1 MCQMKKLQIFVA
13 FLGLSIG
20 YAYCQDLSESDSLSL
35 KRQITIETKPKT
47 YLPQQFTKLPSSLNM
62 NRLYIKQ
69 LLDFSPNT
77 PILSLPVYNT
87 NHLALDLKTNMY
99 NEFPLNNTSW
109 ISTARTSTDL
119 IGVGGIYK
127 VSANYN
133 QKIGEFGILTGGIYA
148 AKFNIYNNFYN
159 NAGVNGNFKLILND
173 RMSMNVFGQYTPM
186 TNTSMMQLMSPFYP
200 QSCYGGSI
208 EFKVNEKWGVVTG
221 AEREFD
227 VISRKWLTRPF
238 IMPIF
243 YKH

>member
-1 MCQMKKLQIFVA
+1 MKKLHIIVV
-13 FLGLSIG
+13 FLVLSIG
-20 YAYCQDLSESDSLSL
+20 SAFCQDLSESDSLSL
-35 KRQITIETKPKT
+35 KRQITIETQQAT
-47 YLPQQFTKLPSSLNM
+47 FQHLQFTKLPSFQDM
-62 NRLYIKQ
+62 NRLYRKESFD
-69 LLDFSPNT
+69 LSLNT
-77 PILSLPVYNT
+77 PLISLPVYNT
-87 NHLALDLKTNMY
+87 NHLALDLKTNLY
-99 NEFPLNNTSW
+99 SEFPLNDNSW

-119 IGVGGIYK
+119 IGLGGVYQ

-133 QKIGEFGILTGGIYA
+133 QKIGEFGILTGGVYA

-173 RMSMNVFGQYTPM
+173 RLSLNIFGQYTPM

-200 QSCYGGSI
+200 QSNYGGSI
-208 EFKVNEKWGVVTG
+208 EFKVNDKWGVVTG